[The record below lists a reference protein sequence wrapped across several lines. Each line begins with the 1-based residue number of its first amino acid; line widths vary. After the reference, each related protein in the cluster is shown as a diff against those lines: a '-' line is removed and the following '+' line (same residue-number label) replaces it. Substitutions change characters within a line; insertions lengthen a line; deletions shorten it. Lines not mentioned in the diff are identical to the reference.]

1 MKKHRKQNPSEWRD
15 RIISEQKCQKK
26 SRWRMPKDAVKYFDR
41 NYNKDFKEKHPV
53 LYVLVIIVDVLVVFL
68 PVGGY
73 TILSAVVVGA
83 ELGHPF
89 LESIM
94 SSSRGLLG
102 LFFWFIGLLGSA
114 AAALGFANVWMAA
127 LKQYLGH
134 LFTLITLGGGLTVCA
149 LSLLVLSLL

>member
-1 MKKHRKQNPSEWRD
+1 MKKRRKRNQSEWRD
-15 RIISEQKCQKK
+15 RIISEQKRQKQ
-26 SRWRMPKDAVKYFDR
+26 SRWRMPKASAKYFDR
-41 NYNKDFKEKHPV
+41 NYNKDFKEKRPI

-68 PVGGY
+68 PIGGY
-73 TILSAVVVGA
+73 TFLSAIVVCS

-89 LESIM
+89 IDSIT

-102 LFFWFIGLLGSA
+102 LFFWFIGLLGA
-114 AAALGFANVWMAA
+114 AVAALGFANIWMAA

-149 LSLLVLSLL
+149 LSLLVLSVL